1 MKRRNG
7 FTLVELVVVIMILG
21 ILAGV
26 AAPKFMSTS
35 ATASDNGLKQSLGV
49 VRDAI
54 ELYAAQNAGTYPGSA
69 GTEGGFKSDIQPFL
83 RGTGFPKCP
92 VAKKDSSVRVES
104 GETALSGEDE
114 PSTSWAYNKDTG
126 EFICNSKENTK
137 SDNTVRYDQL

>member
-1 MKRRNG
+1 MKRQSG

-21 ILAGV
+21 VLAAV

-54 ELYAAQNAGTYPGSA
+54 ELYAAQNAGTYPGDA
-69 GTEGGFKSDIQPFL
+69 GTEADFKADIQPYL

-92 VAKKDSSVRVES
+92 VAKKDNSIRVATGNS
-104 GETALSGEDE
+104 ALAGEATPTA
-114 PSTSWAYNKDTG
+114 SWAYNKDTG
-126 EFICNSKENTK
+126 EFICNSAENTK
-137 SDNTVRYDQL
+137 SDSTVRYDQL